1 MAKGLPRGVDRQRS
15 GRYRARMFY
24 MGEIHS
30 LGTFATVSEARMAL
44 DIAKGEKAKGTFI
57 PPRERKAEALAE
69 AESRREARGVS
80 VDDVAAAYFAWMEKA
95 GRTRGTIYT
104 YSSRYAQHIGP
115 ALGSRPIVDVSPD
128 DVDHWYAALHAARGE
143 GVAHSAY
150 ITLSSLFTWAAG
162 HARGQSRTFRP
173 YITESPAQV
182 EGATRHKPV
191 RATAATLDRVAS
203 PAELAAVVEGMPRKD
218 SRLAVLLAGWLA
230 LRIGE
235 VLGLQRRDVS
245 STARPDGTLQWWL
258 RVDRQLQ
265 ARGAGLY
272 LAPPKSEAGR
282 RTLPVPDALAPML
295 VEQLEKYTGPGR
307 EAPLFPRTP
316 GAPDTMH
323 PNTLRT
329 RFTQARNAYDLH
341 AKEAGLPTLGALRF
355 HDLRHTALTRL
366 GQAGATLE
374 ELKRYAGHAS
384 ADVVAR
390 YQHAEASRLAAL
402 AEKLSGAVVTDSRPV
417 KPQTEKATTMAA
429 KKKARMKTRKKATER
444 SADD

>member
-1 MAKGLPRGVDRQRS
+1 MARKLPTGIDRLPS
-15 GRYRARMFY
+15 GNYRARVFY
-24 MGEIHS
+24 LGRSYSLGSFRTLKDARAALNIARGEKS
-30 LGTFATVSEARMAL
+30 LGTFVPPPERRAAARAAAEKRRQAQGVTVDA
-44 DIAKGEKAKGTFI
+44 
-57 PPRERKAEALAE
+57 
-69 AESRREARGVS
+69 
-80 VDDVAAAYFAWMEKA
+80 VAAEYFEWMHKA

-104 YSSRYAQHIGP
+104 YSSRYSKHIGP
-115 ALGSRPIVDVSPD
+115 TLGALSIVDVTPD
-128 DVDHWYAALHAARGE
+128 DVDRWHAALLAARGE

-162 HARGQSRTFRP
+162 QARGQSRTFRP

-203 PAELAAVVEGMPRKD
+203 PAELAALVERMPRQD

-235 VLGLQRRDVS
+235 VLGLQRRDVTT
-245 STARPDGTLQWWL
+245 TARPDGSSQWWL

-265 ARGAGLY
+265 ARGTGLY
-272 LAPPKSEAGR
+272 VAPPKSEAGR

-295 VEQLEKYTGPGR
+295 EAQVERYAGPGP
-307 EAPLFPRTP
+307 EGPLFPRTP
-316 GAPDTMH
+316 GGPDYTH

-329 RFTQARNAYDLH
+329 RFNDARDAYDVH
-341 AKEAGLPTLGALRF
+341 AKEARLPTLGQLRF

-402 AEKLSGAVVTDSRPV
+402 ADKLSGDVLTGSEPA
-417 KPQTEKATTMAA
+417 KKAA
-429 KKKARMKTRKKATER
+429 KKAKKAK
-444 SADD
+444 ADSGKAKSGKSDKK